1 MEFDLMLSDRCG
13 EDEFYFRLYRWKP
26 YCISLG
32 ANQDYDVIDYTMTEK
47 DDIDVV
53 KRPTGGRAIL
63 HSEEVTYSVSLIL
76 GKDSTPHTV
85 YREINN
91 ALQKGLEIYDPLL
104 AAAKL
109 ESRQPDFGAIYKSG
123 GGIACFSTA
132 AKNELKVS
140 NRKIVGSAQR
150 KSGRKILQHGSVL
163 CGSYHKKITD
173 YLLLRNEEKSRINNE
188 LDTSTTD
195 VGEVTGGIDYDRLK
209 SALLDGMEDFYQ
221 NEFINTPQNEIIPA
235 KIQEQIFI

>member
-1 MEFDLMLSDRCG
+1 MEFDLMLSDRCS

-32 ANQDYDVIDYTMTEK
+32 ANQGYDVIDYTMTER

-63 HSEEVTYSVSLIL
+63 HSEEITYSVCLVL
-76 GKDSTPHTV
+76 RKDSTPHTV

-123 GGIACFSTA
+123 GGVACFSTA
-132 AKNELKVS
+132 ARNELKVS
-140 NRKIVGSAQR
+140 NKKIVGSAQR
-150 KSGRKILQHGSVL
+150 KSGRKILQHGSIL

-173 YLLLRNEEKSRINNE
+173 YLLLSNEEKSRIKNE

-195 VGEVTGGIDYDRLK
+195 ISGVTGGIDYTRLTR
-209 SALLDGMEDFYQ
+209 ALLAGMEEYYHH
-221 NEFINTPQNEIIPA
+221 EFIHTPQNELIPA
-235 KIQEQIFI
+235 KTQEQILI